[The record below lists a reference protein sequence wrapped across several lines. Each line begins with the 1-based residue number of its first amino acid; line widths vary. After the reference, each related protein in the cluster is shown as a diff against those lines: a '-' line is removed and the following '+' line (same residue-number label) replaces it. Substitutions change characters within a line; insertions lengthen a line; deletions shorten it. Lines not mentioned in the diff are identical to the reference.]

1 MPTSLFSFIIG
12 RKSALYQ
19 LHVLTNFSRGP
30 QPPSIALT
38 RSAKQDGVNSPMRN
52 LTKRK
57 LNAKPAAIMVSL
69 AVLAFGFAAPA
80 GAQAW
85 KVGSTYVIRHQ
96 HLDLDRP
103 ADRLALLVQVE
114 RSATKLCEGVRT
126 NAKRQA
132 CREASIAE
140 SLAAASPE
148 VRGAV
153 RTARLERDGE
163 KQAQR

>member
-1 MPTSLFSFIIG
+1 
-12 RKSALYQ
+12 
-19 LHVLTNFSRGP
+19 
-30 QPPSIALT
+30 
-38 RSAKQDGVNSPMRN
+38 MRN

-114 RSATKLCEGVRT
+114 RSAAKLCEGVRT
-126 NAKRQA
+126 KAKRRA
-132 CREASIAE
+132 CTEGSITE
-140 SLAAASPE
+140 SLAAVPAQ

-153 RTARLERDGE
+153 QTARLERDGQ

>member
-1 MPTSLFSFIIG
+1 
-12 RKSALYQ
+12 
-19 LHVLTNFSRGP
+19 
-30 QPPSIALT
+30 
-38 RSAKQDGVNSPMRN
+38 MRN

-57 LNAKPAAIMVSL
+57 LDAKPAAIMASL
-69 AVLAFGFAAPA
+69 AVLALCFAAPA
-80 GAQAW
+80 SAQTW

-126 NAKRQA
+126 NAKRRA
-132 CREASIAE
+132 CVESSMAE
-140 SLAAASPE
+140 SLDAAPAQ

-153 RTARLERDGE
+153 QTARLERDGQ